1 MVKSLSIPLL
11 QTVCLSTASLYFSIA
26 ISQSEI
32 PLTQFGKPDLQ
43 GFWSNASLTKMER
56 DPAYAEFGL
65 LIPNDKINEIK
76 GNYGLLGI
84 LTGARQLERE
94 PQ

>member
-1 MVKSLSIPLL
+1 MNKY
-11 QTVCLSTASLYFSIA
+11 QT
-26 ISQSEI
+26 I

-94 PQ
+94 SQ